1 MYKIGIIG
9 ERDSVLG
16 YMAIGFSVHE
26 AADAAEAGRILHR
39 LAQDES
45 YAIIFIVENYA
56 AEMEADIAAY
66 RDKPLP
72 AIVTLPGKDGSTGY
86 GMAALKT
93 AVERAVGADILFKG
107 NE

>member
-26 AADAAEAGRILHR
+26 AADTAEAGRILHR

-56 AEMEADIAAY
+56 AELEADIAAY